1 MRFFH
6 NGYQRGI
13 LLPTA
18 AIFSVVGM
26 LTTMSY
32 MSYALNKK
40 INLDHRIANTKA
52 LYNAESGLALS
63 YQWLSS
69 SNWESDYDSTTF
81 QGNHSINSSMGSY
94 ENVILYKSINDIT
107 KRIERTSEAT
117 GLAVVKNIWGNS
129 KIVRA
134 TAEMQFALESL
145 SEYMYLSNHERGGG
159 APGIYSNWE
168 RTQPCF
174 GLDDVLGNETE
185 IAGQLQTMEPMRMC
199 TTPPQFQNTIFVTIA
214 DEAFVGDDESNICDD
229 ELGVEIFP
237 FNGETCGNSRVE
249 TCGGI
254 LNGESGPEGHEC
266 WEAKTKVCFPLQ
278 GYHSTVGAASS
289 EHTYDAT
296 EMLYNSKSGSDFSTL
311 KDTLIM
317 TDIEFLEN
325 GGYQVKRWW
334 YLLPPYLKSDIMT
347 CGDFPGMPA
356 QSPSIIDCQFYGT
369 MAFGFNI
376 QDGKNDLLYP
386 QPFHLEGVV
395 IAENPVEVAVM
406 ENHCTDYD
414 HGSHEGDIRQCEQYT
429 NPLADFH
436 TIEYNPFTEDE
447 SFITNGWVGG
457 GSYNNNPGG
466 GILRFSHYDIENF
479 SQYYVDRAND
489 WQDPENLPNAG
500 YWELDYVDGGQ
511 LIQDEFVSA
520 DEAVIHIRGGPVRIH
535 GKYDGRFTV
544 VTSGFDVVGG
554 NDDAGYDGWSTYKRH
569 AWNLD
574 HGPTP
579 VDTVRSNIWI
589 TDNITNSETGACP
602 WGVSGICPAQP
613 SIITANTPNAECEV
627 WEYEKPGDCGASNN
641 VMGLVSSSNIII
653 ANSTANRNN
662 GVDIHAS
669 LLALNESFVM
679 HFWQNSVQNYQVA
692 PMSDGRGVDIYGVD
706 NADHRGIIRLWGGII
721 QEFRGYMMRGG
732 IGFPYNGNNMGMDKK
747 YNYDNNLF
755 FPPPFYPYR
764 NDCPVGG
771 YDVVSMSLVKYGPI
785 VSSE

>member
-1 MRFFH
+1 MFFS
-6 NGYQRGI
+6 NKNYQRGI

-18 AIFSVVGM
+18 AVFSVVGM

-52 LYNAESGLALS
+52 LYNAESGLAMT
-63 YQWLSS
+63 YQWLAS
-69 SNWESDYDSTTF
+69 SNWESDYDSTTYL
-81 QGNHSINSSMGSY
+81 GNYSINSTMGSY

-107 KRIERTSEAT
+107 KRIERTSQAT
-117 GLAVVKNIWGNS
+117 GLAVVKNIWGDS
-129 KIVRA
+129 KVVKA
-134 TAEMQFALESL
+134 KAEMQFALESL

-159 APGIYSNWE
+159 APGIFSNWE

-199 TTPPQFQNTIFVTIA
+199 STPPQFQNTIFVTIA
-214 DEAFVGDDESNICDD
+214 DEEFIGNAESNICDD
-229 ELGVEIFP
+229 DLGMEIFP
-237 FNGETCGNSRVE
+237 FSGETCGNTRIDG
-249 TCGGI
+249 CGGI
-254 LNGESGPEGHEC
+254 LEGESGPEEHPC

-278 GYHSTVGAASS
+278 GFYSTVGAASP

-296 EMLYNSKSGSDFSTL
+296 EMLYYSRNGNDSSTL

-347 CGDFPGMPA
+347 CGDFPGMPT
-356 QSPSIIDCQFYGT
+356 QSASTIDCQFYGT

-376 QDGKNDLLYP
+376 QDGRNDLLYP

-395 IAENPVEVAVM
+395 IAENPAQVALM
-406 ENHCTDYD
+406 QNHCDDYD
-414 HGSHEGDIRQCEQYT
+414 HDNHEGDIRQCEQYT
-429 NPLADFH
+429 SPLSDFH
-436 TIEYNPFTEDE
+436 TIQYNPFTEEE
-447 SFITNGWVGG
+447 SFIRSGWAGG
-457 GSYNNNPGG
+457 GGANNNPGG
-466 GILRFSHYDIENF
+466 GVLRFSHYDIENF
-479 SQYYVDRAND
+479 SQYYADREND
-489 WQDPENLPNAG
+489 WQDPSNLPNAG
-500 YWELDYVDGGQ
+500 YWGLDYIDGGQ
-511 LIQDEFVSA
+511 LIQNDFINAE
-520 DEAVIHIRGGPVRIH
+520 EAVIHVKGGPVRIH
-535 GKYDGRFTV
+535 GEYDGRFTV

-554 NDDAGYDGWSTYKRH
+554 NGDAIYDGWSTYKRH

-574 HGPTP
+574 HGPAP

-589 TDNITNSETGACP
+589 TDNITNSETGPCP
-602 WGVSGICPAQP
+602 AGVSGVCPAQP

-627 WEYEKPGDCGASNN
+627 WEYEKPGDCGGSNN
-641 VMGLVSSSNIII
+641 VMGLVSSSNIVI
-653 ANSTANRNN
+653 ANSTGNRNN

-669 LLALNESFVM
+669 LLALNESFTM
-679 HFWQNSVQNYQVA
+679 HFWQNSVQAYQTA
-692 PMSDGRGVDIYGVD
+692 PMSDRRGVELYGID
-706 NADHRGIIRLWGGII
+706 NADHRGVIRLWGGII
-721 QEFRGYMMRGG
+721 QEYRGYMMRGG
-732 IGFPYNGNNMGMDKK
+732 FGFPYNGNNMGMDKK

-755 FPPPFYPYR
+755 FPPPYYPYR

-771 YDVVSMSLVKYGPI
+771 YDVVSMSIIKYGP
-785 VSSE
+785 VLSSE